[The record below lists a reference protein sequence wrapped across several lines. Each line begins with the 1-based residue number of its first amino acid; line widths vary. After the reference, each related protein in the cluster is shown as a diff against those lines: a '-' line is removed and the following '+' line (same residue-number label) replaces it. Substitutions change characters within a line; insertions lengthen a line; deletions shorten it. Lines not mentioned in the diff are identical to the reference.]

1 MKEYYEVDLPKPLG
15 VKFGRGTDGGAY
27 ISGIDGRRGSV
38 TEDMQIGDKLVQVSA
53 SFGAE
58 VWDALNF
65 GQVWK

>member
-1 MKEYYEVDLPKPLG
+1 
-15 VKFGRGTDGGAY
+15 
-27 ISGIDGRRGSV
+27 
-38 TEDMQIGDKLVQVSA
+38 MQIGDKLVQVSA